1 MADDVLADDNE
12 STRGVTTPELLQ
24 RAARAIIAEA
34 VRSMIPGRVVRAEV
48 NANGQQV
55 VDVLPLVN
63 DFHRDETGA
72 LVVTPLPVIASVPV
86 VFLSAGGFTFTVP
99 VQAGKA
105 DGTTGALFF
114 SQLSL
119 DRWLASTTGAQV
131 DPELYTRFNLADA
144 IFIPGLQPFGMAGGP
159 NPPTDHA
166 TAGSV
171 SGKRIHFRD
180 NVICIGDESGSKK
193 LVLDGDAATAKT
205 ALGTWAQQVE
215 AAITTLGG
223 VAPAPTFA
231 AGAGLSGGLA
241 TTAASSTQ
249 AKGH

>member
-34 VRSMIPGRVVRAEV
+34 VRSMVPGRVVRAEV

-72 LVVTPLPVIASVPV
+72 LVVTPMPVITNVAVSY
-86 VFLSAGGFTFTVP
+86 LSAGGFTFTVP
-99 VQAGKA
+99 IVAGKA

-144 IFIPGLQPFGMAGGP
+144 VFVPGLQPFGMPGGP

-171 SGKRIHFRD
+171 AGKRIHFRD
-180 NVICIGDESGSKK
+180 NTICIGDEAGSKL
-193 LVLDGDAATAKT
+193 LVLHGDAATAKS
-205 ALGTWAQQVE
+205 ALATWAQQVE
-215 AAITTLGG
+215 AGIAGG
-223 VAPAPTFA
+223 GGTPPSPTFA
-231 AGAGLSGGLA
+231 AAAGLAGGLA
-241 TTAASSTQ
+241 TVASSATQ